1 MNFSIKLLS
10 ISALLFFLCFSDVFS
25 QETKAYTAE
34 NSHYNM
40 ALKLFE
46 KEKYTS
52 AQEMFTEALDEL
64 PEDTE
69 LRANAE
75 YYVAICAIKLFH
87 SDAEHLISRFIAR
100 HPESSRVNQA
110 YFNMG
115 RFQYRQEE
123 FQKVI
128 RWFDKLNIEK
138 LTEENLAE
146 YRFKKGY
153 SYFKIEEKNEAEQEF
168 YEIKDKN
175 TKFSSP
181 ALYYYSHIAYNDENY
196 QTALEGFQE
205 LTNDN
210 TFAPIMPYYI
220 TQIYYLQKR
229 YEKVTEYAPQY
240 VQSAT
245 AKRLPEIAK
254 IIGDSYYQLQQYDS
268 AMTYLDMHQEKASSL
283 TREDYYQLG
292 YVSYKL
298 DKYDKAIKNFE
309 KVTDKE
315 DELAQNAYYHLADC
329 YLSKD
334 KKNNAKLAFEFAA
347 KLDYDPQIKQNALFN
362 FAKITFQLKNSPFN
376 DAVKA
381 FKKYIVQYPDADN
394 IQDAYSY
401 LVKAYLNTNNY
412 KEALASLEKIDD
424 KDQSLKKAYQ
434 KVAYYRGLELYNN
447 RHYSQAISA
456 FDRSLENNE
465 YDQQIAA
472 LAYYWRGE
480 AFFKLEKFDQAAKS
494 FNEFILAPGAF
505 SSDVYNKAHYNLAY
519 SYFKQENYPEAIK
532 WFRKYINLTDKQ
544 KSEYLADTYNRLGD
558 CYFMQRSHW
567 QSIEYY
573 DKAIELGL
581 RDQDYGLYH
590 RAIALGLLNRPQKKI
605 NSLKRLVEEFPDS
618 DYKNNAY
625 FELGRSYMNL
635 DKLAEAKPYFETII
649 DDYTSGKY
657 VKKALV
663 ELGLIYYNQDKND
676 DAIKY
681 YKRVVAEY
689 PGTREAKN
697 SLTGLKNIYVERNN
711 VDEYFSYVDGLGDF
725 ARVSMSEQDSL
736 TFTSAEK
743 VYMKGDCDSALEFLK
758 QYLNKFENGNFA
770 VNAHFYMGDCYHRKD
785 RTEKALKHFEFV
797 LDKPNNAF
805 TEQAL
810 AAAMELNK
818 QRGNIDKAIE
828 QFKRMEKIAEV
839 HANLIR
845 ARTGLMRMLFN
856 QQDYKEAIEAADKV
870 LHTEKINAREK
881 RDANYIKGKSFY
893 QLEQYDKA
901 MENFR
906 VITDEVNSEEGAEA
920 KYRIAQ
926 IHFKNEDYKV
936 ARTEIFDFVQQ
947 NSSEEYWKAR
957 SFLLLA
963 DVYQALDD
971 KFQAKHTLK
980 SIIDNY
986 EPVSD
991 DDDIVATAKN
1001 RYRELVEEEKMKMK
1015 RDSTSNEMKIDI
1027 GGKNTN
1033 KKEQA
1038 PSENKEQR

>member
-1 MNFSIKLLS
+1 MNASTKLIT
-10 ISALLFFLCFSDVFS
+10 ISVLLFFLCFNEAFS

-34 NSHYNM
+34 NSHYKK

-46 KEKYTS
+46 KEKYAP
-52 AQEMFTEALDEL
+52 AQEIFSEALEDL

-75 YYVAICAIKLFH
+75 YYTAICAIKLFH
-87 SDAEHLISRFIAR
+87 NDAEHLISRFISK

-123 FQKVI
+123 FEKVVH
-128 RWFDKLNIEK
+128 WFDKVEIEK
-138 LTEENLAE
+138 LTEEQLAE

-153 SYFKIEEKNEAEQEF
+153 SYFKVDEKNEAGQEL

-175 TKFSSP
+175 TKFSGP
-181 ALYYYSHIAYNDENY
+181 ALYYYSHIAYKDENY

-254 IIGDSYYQLQQYDS
+254 IIGDSYYQLKQYDS
-268 AMTYLDMHQEKASSL
+268 AMTYLDMHKEKASSL

-298 DKYDKAIKNFE
+298 DKYEKAIKNFE

-329 YLSKD
+329 YLSQD

-347 KLDYDPQIKQNALFN
+347 KLDYDPQIKRNALFN

-381 FKKYIVQYPDADN
+381 FKKYIVQYPQADN

-424 KDQSLKKAYQ
+424 KDQSLNKAYQ

-456 FDRSLENNE
+456 FNKSLEHTQYN
-465 YDQQIAA
+465 QQIAA
-472 LAYYWRGE
+472 LTYYWRGE
-480 AFFKLEKFDQAAKS
+480 AFFQLEKFDQAANS

-505 SSDVYNKAHYNLAY
+505 SSNVYNKAHYNLAY
-519 SYFKQENYPEAIK
+519 SFFKQENYPEAIK
-532 WFRKYINLTDKQ
+532 WFRKYINLTDKE
-544 KSEYLADTYNRLGD
+544 KSEYLADAYNRLGD

-590 RAIALGLLNRPQKKI
+590 RAIALGLLNRPEKKI
-605 NSLKRLVEEFPDS
+605 RSLKRLVEEFPDS

-649 DDYTSGKY
+649 EDYTSGKY

-663 ELGLIYYNQDKND
+663 ELGLIYYNQNEND
-676 DAIKY
+676 EAIKY

-697 SLTGLKNIYVERNN
+697 ALTGLKNIYVERNN
-711 VDEYFSYVDGLGDF
+711 VEEYFSYVDGLGDF

-736 TFTSAEK
+736 TFSSAEK
-743 VYMKGDCDSALEFLK
+743 VYMKGDCGSALEFLK
-758 QYLNKFENGNFA
+758 KYLQKFENGNFS
-770 VNAHFYMGDCYHRKD
+770 VNAHFYMGDCYNRKD
-785 RTEKALKHFEFV
+785 QTEKALKHFDYV
-797 LDKPNNAF
+797 LEKPNNAF

-810 AAAMELNK
+810 AAAMELYR
-818 QRGNIDKAIE
+818 QQGEIDKAIE
-828 QFKRMEKIAEV
+828 HFKKMEKIAEV

-845 ARTGLMRMLFN
+845 ARTGLMRMYFEK
-856 QQDYKEAIEAADKV
+856 KEYENAVEAADKV

-881 RDANYIKGKSFY
+881 REAKYIKGKSFF
-893 QLEQYDKA
+893 QLKQYDNA
-901 MENFR
+901 MKNFR
-906 VITDEVNSEEGAEA
+906 LIADEVKSEEGAEA

-926 IHFKNEDYKV
+926 IYFKDDKYKL

-947 NSSEEYWKAR
+947 NSSEEYWKAK

-986 EPVSD
+986 QPASEK
-991 DDDIVATAKN
+991 DDIIPTAKEK
-1001 RYRELVEEEKMKMK
+1001 YKQLAEEEKMEMK
-1015 RDSTSNEMKIDI
+1015 DDSTSKEMQINI
-1027 GGKNTN
+1027 GGNKNKDT
-1033 KKEQA
+1033 KE
-1038 PSENKEQR
+1038 PSKNKEQR

>member
-1 MNFSIKLLS
+1 MNFSTKLLS
-10 ISALLFFLCFSDVFS
+10 ISVLLFFICFNEAFP
-25 QETKAYTAE
+25 QETMACASE
-34 NSHYNM
+34 NSHYKE
-40 ALKLFE
+40 ALKLFK
-46 KEKYTS
+46 KEKYAL
-52 AQEMFTEALDEL
+52 AQEMFIEALEEL

-75 YYVAICAIKLFH
+75 YYAAICAIRLFH
-87 SDAEHLISRFIAR
+87 GDAEHLISRFIAK

-123 FQKVI
+123 FQEVV
-128 RWFDKLNIEK
+128 RWFDKVKTEK
-138 LTEENLAE
+138 LTGEQLAE

-153 SYFKIEEKNEAEQEF
+153 SYFKIDEKNEAEQEF

-175 TKFSSP
+175 TRFSGP
-181 ALYYYSHIAYNDENY
+181 ALYYYSHIAYKDENY

-268 AMTYLDMHQEKASSL
+268 AMTYLDMHKEKASSL
-283 TREDYYQLG
+283 SREDYYQIG
-292 YVSYKL
+292 YVSYRLNKF
-298 DKYDKAIKNFE
+298 DKAIKNFE

-329 YLSKD
+329 YLSQE

-362 FAKITFQLKNSPFN
+362 FAKITFQLKTSPFN

-381 FKKYIVQYPDADN
+381 FKKYIVQYPQADN

-412 KEALASLEKIDD
+412 KEALVSLEKIDD

-456 FDRSLENNE
+456 FNKSIE
-465 YDQQIAA
+465 YNDYYQDIAA
-472 LAYYWRGE
+472 LAFYWRGE
-480 AFFKLEKFDQAAKS
+480 AYFELEKFRQATES

-505 SSDVYNKAHYNLAY
+505 SSDVYHKAHYNLAY

-532 WFRKYINLTDKQ
+532 WLRKYINLTEKE

-567 QSIEYY
+567 QAIEYY

-590 RAIALGLLNRPQKKI
+590 RAIALGLLNRPEKKI
-605 NSLKRLVEEFPDS
+605 RSLKRLVEEYPES
-618 DYKNNAY
+618 DYLNNAY
-625 FELGRSYMNL
+625 FELGRSYMNI
-635 DKLAEAKPYFETII
+635 DKLAEAKPYFEKII
-649 DDYTSGKY
+649 DNYTSGKY

-663 ELGLIYYNQDKND
+663 ELGLIHYNQDKNEK
-676 DAIKY
+676 AIKY

-697 SLTGLKNIYVERNN
+697 ALTGLKNIYVERNN
-711 VDEYFSYVDGLGDF
+711 VEEYFTYVNGLGDF

-736 TFTSAEK
+736 TFSSAEK
-743 VYMKGDCDSALEFLK
+743 VYMKGDCKSALEFLK
-758 QYLNKFENGNFA
+758 KYLRKFENGNFA

-785 RTEKALKHFEFV
+785 ETEKALEHFEYV
-797 LDKPNNAF
+797 LEKPNNAF

-810 AAAMELNK
+810 AAAMDIYREQGK
-818 QRGNIDKAIE
+818 TDAAIE
-828 QFKRMEKIAEV
+828 HYKRMEKIAEV
-839 HANLIR
+839 HSNLISS
-845 ARTGLMRMLFN
+845 RTGLMRMYFKK
-856 QQDYKEAIEAADKV
+856 DAYKKAIEAADKV
-870 LHTEKINAREK
+870 LHTEKVNTREK
-881 RDANYIKGKSFY
+881 REAKYIKGKSFFNL
-893 QLEQYDKA
+893 QDYDQA

-906 VITDEVNSEEGAEA
+906 LIADEVNSEEGAEA

-926 IHFKNEDYKV
+926 IYFKKEEYEV

-947 NSSEEYWKAR
+947 NSSEEYWKAK
-957 SFLLLA
+957 SYLLLA
-963 DVYQALDD
+963 DVYKAMGD

-986 EPVSD
+986 EPVSED
-991 DDDIVATAKN
+991 DDVIATAKKM
-1001 RYRELVEEEKMKMK
+1001 YDQLIEESKAEMKE
-1015 RDSTSNEMKIDI
+1015 DTTSKEMKIDI
-1027 GGKNTN
+1027 GGN
-1033 KKEQA
+1033 
-1038 PSENKEQR
+1038 ENKDKKSPSKNNEKQ